1 MRLALIHTNDFGFS
15 GWEIHTTKCDH
26 VTKSIRRGS
35 FVAIV
40 SAESPGA
47 FVEAEIAARA
57 EESLGDDDFKIM
69 PCLAD
74 TDKCI
79 NGAAQLEADRMLTA
93 SAA

>member
-1 MRLALIHTNDFGFS
+1 MRLALIHTSDFGFS
-15 GWEIHTTKCDH
+15 GWEIHTTRCDH

-57 EESLGDDDFKIM
+57 EQSLGDEDFKIM
-69 PCLAD
+69 PCLVKTD
-74 TDKCI
+74 TCI
-79 NGAAQLEADRMLTA
+79 NGAAQSEGDRMLTA
-93 SAA
+93 CAA